1 MFGNMAIREREVKI
15 IQPHKDGEQREIIR
29 VGAYC
34 RVSTDSED
42 QQNSFFA
49 QVKYYNDYIR
59 QNGKMR
65 LVDIYADEGIT
76 GTELRKREEFK
87 RMLKDARNRK
97 LDRILVK
104 SVTRFARNSL
114 ECIES
119 VRELTSYGVSV
130 FFENDNLDTKQM
142 NSEMLLYIK
151 SEFAQQESVSASRRM
166 STSIRMRMEN
176 GNYRIVS
183 APYGYKID
191 DGDLIV
197 SQAEAENVKKVFELY
212 LSGMG
217 EYAIVKYMQTRETN
231 GIEWTMKRVAYML
244 KNERYIGDTLL
255 RKKYTPAVLPL
266 RKRTN
271 RGQVDMF
278 LYEGSHDAIIPKA
291 EYAAAQAI
299 RRERNNKY
307 VKQIGER
314 QFFQGKIFC
323 RNCGWGY
330 KKYIKGDSYYWKCG
344 KKGMTA
350 DECHAPNLSDR
361 EIRIAFVQMFNTLKQ
376 NEKIVVGETI
386 LQLQALKV
394 KVNGGNGAIGEIDAE
409 MAALSKQNSSYSAL
423 FLKGVIDDVLYFEK
437 TDRLKSRMAELRER
451 RLKLVNEDEEEKCLE
466 GLRALKRVLDK
477 HDFLVEM
484 NEDLFNEI
492 VDRIYIEQDGSLI
505 FVLKCELKLKVER
518 QGCNYGK

>member
-1 MFGNMAIREREVKI
+1 MAVREKEVKI
-15 IQPHKDGEQREIIR
+15 IRPKKAGEQADIIR

-59 QNGKMR
+59 QNEKMR

-76 GTELRKREEFK
+76 GTEMRKREEFK
-87 RMLKDARNRK
+87 RMLKDARSRK

-104 SVTRFARNSL
+104 SVTRFARNAL

-119 VRELTSYGVSV
+119 VRELTSCGVSV

-183 APYGYKID
+183 APYGYKIE
-191 DGDLIV
+191 DGDLVV
-197 SQAEAENVKKVFELY
+197 SRAEAENVKKIFELY

-217 EYAIVKYMQTRETN
+217 EIAIIKHMQTHDMN
-231 GIEWTMKRVAYML
+231 GGELNRKHVAYIL

-255 RKKYTPAVLPL
+255 QKKYTPAVLPL
-266 RKRTN
+266 RKRIN
-271 RGQVDMF
+271 RGQV
-278 LYEGSHDAIIPKA
+278 
-291 EYAAAQAI
+291 
-299 RRERNNKY
+299 KY
-307 VKQIGER
+307 VKQAGER

-323 RNCGWGY
+323 KKCGWGY
-330 KKYIKGDSYYWKCG
+330 KKHIKGDSVYWKCG
-344 KKGMTA
+344 KKGMTME
-350 DECHAPNLSDR
+350 ECHAPNLSDKDMR
-361 EIRIAFVQMFNTLKQ
+361 AAFVRMFNTLKQ
-376 NEKIVVGETI
+376 NEKTVVNETI
-386 LQLQALKV
+386 LQLQALKA
-394 KVNGGNGAIGEIDAE
+394 KVNGGNGEIGEIDAE
-409 MAALSKQNSSYSAL
+409 MAALSKQNSSYSDL
-423 FLKGVIDDVLYFEK
+423 FLKGVIDDILYFEK
-437 TDRLKSRMAELRER
+437 TDRLKSRMSALRER

-466 GLRALKRVLDK
+466 RLRALKRVLDN
-477 HDFLVEM
+477 HEFLVEM
-484 NEDLFNEI
+484 DESLFNEI
-492 VDRIYIEQDGSLI
+492 VDRIYVEQDGALV
-505 FVLKCELKLKVER
+505 FVLKCELKLRIER
-518 QGCNYGK
+518 QGGNYGK

>member
-1 MFGNMAIREREVKI
+1 MAVREKEVKI
-15 IQPHKDGEQREIIR
+15 IRPKKAGEQADIIR

-59 QNGKMR
+59 QNEKMR

-76 GTELRKREEFK
+76 GTEMRKREEFK
-87 RMLKDARNRK
+87 RMLKDARSRK

-104 SVTRFARNSL
+104 SVTRFARNAL

-119 VRELTSYGVSV
+119 VRELTSCGVSV

-183 APYGYKID
+183 APYGYKIE
-191 DGDLIV
+191 DGDLVV
-197 SQAEAENVKKVFELY
+197 SRAEAENVKKIFELY

-217 EYAIVKYMQTRETN
+217 EIAIIKHMQTHDMN
-231 GIEWTMKRVAYML
+231 GGELNRKHVAYIL

-255 RKKYTPAVLPL
+255 QKKYTPAVLPL
-266 RKRTN
+266 RKRIN

-291 EYAAAQAI
+291 EYAAAQEI
-299 RRERNNKY
+299 RRERKRKY
-307 VKQIGER
+307 VKQAGER

-323 RNCGWGY
+323 KKCGWGY
-330 KKYIKGDSYYWKCG
+330 KKHIKGDSVYWKCG
-344 KKGMTA
+344 KKGMTME
-350 DECHAPNLSDR
+350 ECHAPNLSDKDMR
-361 EIRIAFVQMFNTLKQ
+361 AAFVRMFNTLKQ
-376 NEKIVVGETI
+376 NEKTVVNETI
-386 LQLQALKV
+386 LQLQALKA
-394 KVNGGNGAIGEIDAE
+394 KVNGGNGEIGEIDAE
-409 MAALSKQNSSYSAL
+409 MAALSKQNSSYSDL
-423 FLKGVIDDVLYFEK
+423 FLKGVIDDILYFEK
-437 TDRLKSRMAELRER
+437 TDRLKSRMSALRER

-466 GLRALKRVLDK
+466 RLRALKRVLDN
-477 HDFLVEM
+477 HEFLVEM
-484 NEDLFNEI
+484 DESLFNEI
-492 VDRIYIEQDGSLI
+492 VDRIYVEQDGALV
-505 FVLKCELKLKVER
+505 FVLKCELKLRIER
-518 QGCNYGK
+518 KGGNYGK